1 MGAGKDVTPTSIY
14 SATDA
19 PFYAA
24 LGIQSQATEE
34 TAKAYDSQARLVAQE
49 SRRSAELV
57 ARNARELVS
66 QNSLEYTSS
75 GVSASVGSPIAVARE
90 IAKRAKQDVNA
101 YINQGLAQATN
112 LRRQGYLTRAQ
123 GRASI
128 LGQQTQYTMGALGAQ
143 VGAIQPNGL
152 GLLTGN
158 ALTAIS
164 GGLFSRAFQGSGSA
178 AAPTAGV
185 ANPYAAS
192 SIPSL
197 LSIHGP
203 LGI

>member
-19 PFYAA
+19 PFYTA
-24 LGIQSQATEE
+24 LGMQSQAIEE
-34 TAKAYDSQARLVAQE
+34 TARAYDSQARVVAQE

-57 ARNARELVS
+57 ARQAREMVS

-90 IAKRAKQDVNA
+90 ISKRAQQDVNA
-101 YINQGLAQATN
+101 YINQGLAQAKN
-112 LRRQGYLTRAQ
+112 YRRQGWLTRTQ

-143 VGAIQPNGL
+143 VAAIQPNGL
-152 GLLTGN
+152 GLLAGN
-158 ALTAIS
+158 MLTSIS
-164 GGLFSRAFQGSGSA
+164 GSLFSSAFQGGGGTS
-178 AAPTAGV
+178 TAGGGV
-185 ANPYAAS
+185 SNPYAANN
-192 SIPSL
+192 IPAAL
-197 LSIHGP
+197 TLHGP